1 MAIMSLF
8 NTTLQLDI
16 TGVSIE
22 RLGKRFLALTK
33 DILGL
38 SVELVCTFNMD
49 SSIGPRVYL
58 TGSLV
63 IALVRP
69 FVRWSVRL

>member
-1 MAIMSLF
+1 MATMSLF